1 MEQRSENRHR
11 QADIH
16 MYQQRDNKAGA
27 DGEKRSGIKHDTGVT
42 KKTYKSRNGNED
54 CTGVRYKGGGDYMN
68 RQEKA
73 IKWNMCHTIINAVRT
88 AKGMELS
95 KAKNPHRGAKE
106 EKGK

>member
-1 MEQRSENRHR
+1 M
-11 QADIH
+11 
-16 MYQQRDNKAGA
+16 
-27 DGEKRSGIKHDTGVT
+27 
-42 KKTYKSRNGNED
+42 KTYTRF
-54 CTGVRYKGGGDYMN
+54 KGGTMN